1 MTYHQARIRIT
12 VYFLLAWALRV
23 ATVVILFTT
32 AAKGFVALN
41 GAQGCGPAQ
50 HLCDSLQ
57 NGIADV
63 VNSPFFPTRIWL
75 WLPDVPPQVWYLAL
89 LSPVGL
95 CAAFFLLFTFFLDH
109 ERRNLS
115 AALKEALAKARVNRF
130 NQQTSS
136 QSVGSMKAGRDIK
149 IEKIEQT
156 LIIILKSKT
165 GIVASSKAQLGKSS
179 LLRLAAFCQSYW
191 VSGSVVKHVCNLI

>member
-1 MTYHQARIRIT
+1 MRRSLPLGRAEGAIT
-12 VYFLLAWALRV
+12 TCHPSTSFRNGS
-23 ATVVILFTT
+23 
-32 AAKGFVALN
+32 KGFVALN
-41 GAQGCGPAQ
+41 QAQGCGPAQ
-50 HLCDSLQ
+50 HLCDALQ

-63 VNSPFFPTRIWL
+63 VNSPFFPSRIWL
-75 WLPDVPPQVWYLAL
+75 WLPDVPPQFWYLAL

-115 AALKEALAKARVNRF
+115 AALKEALAKARVDRF
-130 NQQTSS
+130 NQQTNS

-156 LIIILKSKT
+156 INNSPELRNWDSSFVKSPVGQIIIAAVGGFLSFL
-165 GIVASSKAQLGKSS
+165 LGKLFSS
-179 LLRLAAFCQSYW
+179 
-191 VSGSVVKHVCNLI
+191 